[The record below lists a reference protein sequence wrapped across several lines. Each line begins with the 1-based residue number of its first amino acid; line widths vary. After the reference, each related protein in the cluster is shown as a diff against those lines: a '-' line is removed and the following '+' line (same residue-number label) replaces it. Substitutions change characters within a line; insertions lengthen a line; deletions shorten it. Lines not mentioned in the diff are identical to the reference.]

1 MPPLV
6 HPVRFE
12 HLTVVKH
19 GFMQIVVCRASSQL
33 TGWER
38 RAVLETT
45 SWRS

>member
-19 GFMQIVVCRASSQL
+19 GFKQIVVCRASSLL

-38 RAVLETT
+38 CPAPETPL
-45 SWRS
+45 WRS